1 MRRDRE
7 QVAKAFG
14 LALRAERKKA
24 GLSQEELAYQ
34 SLVDRTFISR
44 TESGTRQPALT
55 TVFRFAKSL
64 GVSPAELVEL
74 TDSYMQKAKSTRSDG
89 SK

>member
-14 LALRAERKKA
+14 LALRAAREKA
-24 GLSQEELAYQ
+24 GLSQEELGYR

-55 TVFRFAKSL
+55 TVFRFAKAL
-64 GVSPAELVEL
+64 GVAPSDLVAITE
-74 TDSYMQKAKSTRSDG
+74 KHIRKP
-89 SK
+89 